1 MPRVFVSRALPGD
14 SVDRLRESLDVEVW
28 ALADPPAPEDLRKA
42 ASESDGLLTMLP
54 DRVDAALFD
63 AAPRL
68 KIVSNLAVGYDNVDI
83 PAANQ
88 HGVLVTNT
96 PGVLTEAVADL
107 TFALILTFARR
118 MVEGDRI
125 VRAGAWKAWNPTFL
139 LGCEMNG
146 TTLGIVGLGS
156 IGLAV
161 ARRARGFG
169 TRVLHASQSPKT
181 EAETELAVARR
192 ELPDLISESDFVSLH
207 VPLLPETRGLIGSRE
222 LGLMKPD
229 AVLVNTARGPIVDQ
243 AALIEALRGERI
255 GGAALDVF
263 ESEPLSKDNPLLS
276 FDNVLVAPHLGSGT
290 LETRSRMAD
299 LCAENLIEFFAGR
312 NPPSPVNLGAI
323 ADD

>member
-125 VRAGAWKAWNPTFL
+125 VRAGAWNPTFL